1 MRLRR
6 GSAKAPPATVLRAK
20 LRLRLCPGD
29 AQIPTPTPHAAP
41 RRNGVLLQA
50 HEVVMVALVVFV
62 GDDLCIPLANQLG
75 VHKQTIHIH
84 VCQEATVLVAS
95 PFLEF
100 EPDGLAGH
108 QTTVGFKSF
117 PTAIL
122 GQLVRVVGFWSVEAS
137 VVG

>member
-1 MRLRR
+1 MLLRR
-6 GSAKAPPATVLRAK
+6 GRDKAPPATVLRAE
-20 LRLRLCPGD
+20 LRLRRRPGD
-29 AQIPTPTPHAAP
+29 TQIPTPTPHAAP
-41 RRNGVLLQA
+41 RRNGVLLYA
-50 HEVVMVALVVFV
+50 REVIVVALVVFV
-62 GDDLCIPLANQLG
+62 GGDLCIPLANQLG
-75 VHKQTIHIH
+75 VHKQAIHIH
-84 VCQEATVLVAS
+84 VGQGATVPVAS

-137 VVG
+137 VAG

>member
-1 MRLRR
+1 
-6 GSAKAPPATVLRAK
+6 
-20 LRLRLCPGD
+20 
-29 AQIPTPTPHAAP
+29 
-41 RRNGVLLQA
+41 
-50 HEVVMVALVVFV
+50 MVALVIFV
-62 GDDLCIPLANQLG
+62 GGDLCIPLANQLS
-75 VHKQTIHIH
+75 VHKQTIHVH